1 MGKDPSTFVPVKYG
15 SAETLE
21 NPVLNV
27 MIGAS
32 CVMLAL
38 LLYRSLHGKGSGSSN
53 VKPPKGGE
61 EGGFGSGGMGG
72 LMNMSKS
79 NA

>member
-1 MGKDPSTFVPVKYG
+1 
-15 SAETLE
+15 
-21 NPVLNV
+21 
-27 MIGAS
+27 
-32 CVMLAL
+32 MLAL
-38 LLYRSLHGKGSGSSN
+38 LLYRSLHGKGGSNSN
-53 VKPPKGGE
+53 VKPPKGSD